1 MNNLNDFYL
10 EEIKPILHQEIQKS
24 IKDLSL
30 KVIQKKLFLELNTEF
45 QEKLEKERTIVIDEE
60 INNQKKVFKRMLV
73 SNNISIKNTIK
84 QKWRNLEKEY
94 LDEEITTK
102 YINLYLKYKQ
112 KKQEFSDLKNSYD
125 KKIENLFE
133 KIVILENNLKEEEKK
148 KIFFENN
155 IQELESTLLKKMSNF
170 DEAIDVQKNKFRE
183 IIERHNNLIGKNGRN
198 FDTLFRN
205 NEIHNEKII
214 LLDLKTK
221 EISLQLKNSG
231 NLDAANLEKINDFNE
246 NINKIAFKL
255 NNLEKTILEE
265 NKNKN
270 KNENENKNND
280 IVKNNNKEDIVY
292 KKISEHKIFI
302 QNNLNNKEK
311 IKDIEENISNN
322 NNDKKIVTSYND
334 NNNKKENNGVFDEKL
349 AKQVENLKPNEIIKL
364 DEPKYVLVTKKNPQY
379 KFNNTT
385 DSTFIIQ
392 KRKIFYKR
400 RLENRRRIC

>member
-1 MNNLNDFYL
+1 MGKILTHCL
-10 EEIKPILHQEIQKS
+10 E
-24 IKDLSL
+24 
-30 KVIQKKLFLELNTEF
+30 T
-45 QEKLEKERTIVIDEE
+45 
-60 INNQKKVFKRMLV
+60 M
-73 SNNISIKNTIK
+73 
-84 QKWRNLEKEY
+84 
-94 LDEEITTK
+94 
-102 YINLYLKYKQ
+102 
-112 KKQEFSDLKNSYD
+112 
-125 KKIENLFE
+125 
-133 KIVILENNLKEEEKK
+133 
-148 KIFFENN
+148 
-155 IQELESTLLKKMSNF
+155 
-170 DEAIDVQKNKFRE
+170 KF
-183 IIERHNNLIGKNGRN
+183 IMK
-198 FDTLFRN
+198 
-205 NEIHNEKII
+205 KII

-364 DEPKYVLVTKKNPQY
+364 DEPKYVLVTKKKFPIQIQQY
-379 KFNNTT
+379 N
-385 DSTFIIQ
+385 
-392 KRKIFYKR
+392 
-400 RLENRRRIC
+400 

>member
-1 MNNLNDFYL
+1 
-10 EEIKPILHQEIQKS
+10 
-24 IKDLSL
+24 
-30 KVIQKKLFLELNTEF
+30 
-45 QEKLEKERTIVIDEE
+45 
-60 INNQKKVFKRMLV
+60 
-73 SNNISIKNTIK
+73 
-84 QKWRNLEKEY
+84 
-94 LDEEITTK
+94 
-102 YINLYLKYKQ
+102 
-112 KKQEFSDLKNSYD
+112 
-125 KKIENLFE
+125 
-133 KIVILENNLKEEEKK
+133 
-148 KIFFENN
+148 
-155 IQELESTLLKKMSNF
+155 MSNF

-183 IIERHNNLIGKNGRN
+183 IIERHNNLIGKNGKN

-364 DEPKYVLVTKKNPQY
+364 DEPKYVLVTKKIPNTNSTIQLIPPSLYKKERYFTKEDWEIEEEYANVIRVKIIEALKLPQ
-379 KFNNTT
+379 KNSNDWDD
-385 DSTFIIQ
+385 DSD
-392 KRKIFYKR
+392 YSDSDSDD
-400 RLENRRRIC
+400 

>member
-1 MNNLNDFYL
+1 
-10 EEIKPILHQEIQKS
+10 
-24 IKDLSL
+24 
-30 KVIQKKLFLELNTEF
+30 VT
-45 QEKLEKERTIVIDEE
+45 
-60 INNQKKVFKRMLV
+60 
-73 SNNISIKNTIK
+73 
-84 QKWRNLEKEY
+84 
-94 LDEEITTK
+94 
-102 YINLYLKYKQ
+102 
-112 KKQEFSDLKNSYD
+112 
-125 KKIENLFE
+125 
-133 KIVILENNLKEEEKK
+133 LENNLKEEEKK

-198 FDTLFRN
+198 FDTLFKN

-231 NLDAANLEKINDFNE
+231 SLDAANLEKINDFNE

-322 NNDKKIVTSYND
+322 NNDKKNS
-334 NNNKKENNGVFDEKL
+334 NKL
-349 AKQVENLKPNEIIKL
+349 
-364 DEPKYVLVTKKNPQY
+364 
-379 KFNNTT
+379 
-385 DSTFIIQ
+385 
-392 KRKIFYKR
+392 
-400 RLENRRRIC
+400 